1 MSPLKWQNLRNDIH
15 TKHQQKRGDHA
26 STSCVSMM
34 SLSCKKSMKH
44 DDCVQWFFL
53 FMHYLVKTD
62 HVEHF
67 KGAMLGQWP
76 KKWTFLIKSPFRKC
90 FVDRL
95 LETVLPKKY
104 RDFHFYKMPIMGLLF
119 NKSFP
124 FYSFLPFSVESLVGK
139 NVSSIFFYSSIFE
152 LHWLSMIFFDILRSP
167 WFRAANYLTRP
178 NITELTYEILKL
190 VSIWDGFAKSDP

>member
-1 MSPLKWQNLRNDIH
+1 MITISTKSQSWGTVPKTLSIPSTPIMCND
-15 TKHQQKRGDHA
+15 
-26 STSCVSMM
+26 S
-34 SLSCKKSMKH
+34 
-44 DDCVQWFFL
+44 FL
-53 FMHYLVKTD
+53 VHHLVKTD
-62 HVEHF
+62 HVEHLRGGRRANDQ
-67 KGAMLGQWP
+67 KNELSW
-76 KKWTFLIKSPFRKC
+76 LSL
-90 FVDRL
+90 L
-95 LETVLPKKY
+95 LENASLIACWKTNFPKKY

-124 FYSFLPFSVESLVGK
+124 FYPFLPFSVESLVGK

-167 WFRAANYLTRP
+167 WFRAANYFTRP